1 MAHEP
6 NHPTETAGRDA
17 AIAAILADLG
27 LHTRPPIEVLRRGE
41 SFQEYA
47 LFALTANHSHV
58 LFDSVQPGFCFACE
72 TVSHNCE
79 PDATMNWC
87 ECGETQT
94 VSLSVLLGVM

>member
-58 LFDSVQPGFCFACE
+58 LFDSVQPGFCFACGM
-72 TVSHNCE
+72 VSDNCE
-79 PDATMNWC
+79 PDARANWC

-94 VSLSVLLGVM
+94 VSLSVLLGLM